1 MRRILKAAL
10 LGAISMVLVAP
21 ASHATASLVGQ
32 CIEFATC
39 TFAGTP
45 TPWSDSLSTANL
57 TSFGLGTSQPL
68 VAAQTATGLIRL
80 GVTTIDFTTAT
91 GAVIETCP
99 SSVGSDPMP

>member
-21 ASHATASLVGQ
+21 ASHATAILVGQ
-32 CIEFATC
+32 CIELATC
-39 TFAGTP
+39 TLPGT

-68 VAAQTATGLIRL
+68 VAAQTAMGLIRL